1 MNIITIKD
9 LCFQYEAAAQDDALK
24 NVSLQVRQGE
34 CLVLTGESGC
44 GKTTLIRCLNGLIP
58 GFYEGKLAGELFFRE
73 TPYEELEPHEI
84 SSHISTV
91 FQDPRSQFFTV
102 NSTDEVA
109 FGCEN
114 MSFSTERINENVG
127 KAFSHLNIGR
137 LKDKSLFALSSGEK
151 QKLALAS
158 VYAMSTDVILLDEP
172 TANLDESAI
181 QDIRKMLSALKA
193 GGKTLIISEHR
204 LSWLDGIADRY
215 VYMAQG
221 EIRQI
226 WSAEDAKRL
235 SGNELRQYGLRSLCE
250 YDFPLQPDSTDDGE
264 NELSCQGLTVSYGRQ
279 EIIHDMTFR
288 LFWGEQGKIVGI
300 VGKNG
305 TGKTTLAKALCGLLA
320 LKGGTI
326 ALNGK
331 KVTPKE
337 LCRSTYMVMQD
348 ADYQLFTESVLHE
361 IQLADRKRQSKC
373 HEADPQIITEVLNRF
388 GLEEYKDRHP
398 LSLSGGQKQRVTI
411 AAALAAGPDVLVLDE
426 PTSGLDGRNMHN
438 LKESLQEIKAR
449 GKLVLVVTHDAEFLN
464 DLADQTIVISQ
475 TEEVIVNRREKRES
489 PLKGILNYAAQRK
502 ALIRISVVLSVLSS
516 AFGLLPYICVAVLL
530 GRALDNQLTP
540 AWAVGLSLSALLGY
554 FLKFYLFSKSTLCS
568 HKAAYEIIRNIRCA
582 IMKKMS
588 KMSMGAVQEKS
599 SGEFKQ
605 LVIDDTDRLE
615 GQIAHA
621 IPEMTASILI
631 PLMVFA
637 YLLFVDWRMAL
648 ASLGSAIIGN
658 IIFYSMMF
666 GRGEMMKEYM
676 AANGNMNATIVEYV
690 NGMEVIRMF
699 NQTASSMGLFKA
711 AVLKVR
717 DVTTAW
723 YRHCYPYMS
732 IGQAVMTSSISFVL
746 PVGAAILSRG
756 AVTLGEVI
764 LCLLLSMGLAGSLQA
779 MIEFWQDI
787 SAIYEIQPRIQ
798 ALLDAEELPVP
809 AEPKYPEG
817 AGIELKDVHFSY
829 GDAEVI
835 HGASFTAKEG
845 TVTALVGP
853 SGSGKSTLAKLIA
866 RFWDVN
872 AGAIQIGGVDVRHI
886 SLSELSDQISYVS
899 QDNFL
904 FNMSLRDNIRIGKP
918 EASDEEVEQAAEQA
932 GCGEFI
938 KRLPQGYDTG
948 AGDAGSRLSGGERQR
963 LAIARAIL
971 KDAPI
976 VILDEATA
984 FTDPENEDKIQRSI
998 DRLTKGKTLIVIA
1011 HRLSTIMYADQIIV
1025 LEDGEISAKGTH
1037 EQLLSSSQTYLD
1049 MWKAHIS
1056 AMDWS
1061 ISQEV
1066 TQTC

>member
-9 LCFQYEAAAQDDALK
+9 LCFQYETAVQEDALK
-24 NVSLQVRQGE
+24 NVNLQVQQGE

-58 GFYEGKLAGELFFRE
+58 EFYEGELSGELYFRE
-73 TPYEELEPHEI
+73 TSYEGLEKHEI
-84 SSHISTV
+84 SAHISTV

-114 MSFSTERINENVG
+114 LSFSTERINENVD
-127 KAFSHLNIGR
+127 KAFSHLSIDR
-137 LKDKSLFALSSGEK
+137 LKGRSLFTLSSGEK
-151 QKLALAS
+151 QKLAVAS
-158 VYAMSTDVILLDEP
+158 VYAMSTDVILMDEP
-172 TANLDESAI
+172 TANLDESSI
-181 QDIRKMLSALKA
+181 QDMRKMLSALKA
-193 GGKTLIISEHR
+193 EGKTLIVSEHR

-215 VYMAQG
+215 VYMEQG

-226 WSAEDAKRL
+226 WSTGDVKQL
-235 SGNELRQYGLRSLCE
+235 SVDKLKQYGLRSFRE
-250 YDFPLQPDSTDDGE
+250 VSMPSRTPPLDNGE
-264 NELSCQGLTVSYGRQ
+264 KELSCEDLTVSYGRQ
-279 EIIHDMTFR
+279 VVLRDSTLR
-288 LFWGEQGKIVGI
+288 LTWGAQGKIVGV

-305 TGKTTLAKALCGLLA
+305 AGKTTLAKALCGLLA
-320 LKGGTI
+320 PKSGSI

-331 KVTPKE
+331 KVNPKE
-337 LCRSTYMVMQD
+337 LCKNTYMVMQD

-361 IQLADRKRQSKC
+361 IQLADRKRQSKP
-373 HEADPQIITEVLNRF
+373 HEADHQIITEVLNRF
-388 GLEEYKDRHP
+388 GLEGCKNRHP

-411 AAALAAGPDVLVLDE
+411 AAALAAGADVLALDE
-426 PTSGLDGRNMHN
+426 PTSGLDGRNMQN
-438 LKESLQEIKAR
+438 LKGALREIKAQ
-449 GKLVLVVTHDAEFLN
+449 GKLILIVTHDTEFLN
-464 DLADQTIVISQ
+464 DLADQVIEVLQ
-475 TEEVIVNRREKRES
+475 QEEVIVNKRKKGES
-489 PLKGILNYAAQRK
+489 PLKGILNYATQRK

-516 AFGLLPYICVAVLL
+516 AFGLLPYISVAVLL
-530 GRALDNQLTP
+530 GRALDNQLTL

-568 HKAAYEIIRNIRCA
+568 HKAAYEIIRNIRCT

-588 KMSMGAVQEKS
+588 KMSMGAVQEKA

-648 ASLGSAIIGN
+648 ASLGSAILGN
-658 IIFYSMMF
+658 IILYSMMF

-676 AANGNMNATIVEYV
+676 GANGNMNATIVEYV

-699 NQTASSMGLFKA
+699 NQTASSMGRFKA

-746 PVGAAILSRG
+746 PVGVAILSRG
-756 AVTLGEVI
+756 TVTLNEVI

-809 AEPKYPEG
+809 AEPKHPTG

-835 HGASFTAKEG
+835 HGASFTANEG
-845 TVTALVGP
+845 AITALVGP

-872 AGAIQIGGVDVRHI
+872 AGAIQIGGVDVRYI

-918 EASDEEVEQAAEQA
+918 SASDEEVEQAAEQA
-932 GCGEFI
+932 GCGDFI
-938 KRLPQGYDTG
+938 NQLPQGYDTS

-1011 HRLSTIMYADQIIV
+1011 HRLSTIMHADQIIV

-1066 TQTC
+1066 TQV